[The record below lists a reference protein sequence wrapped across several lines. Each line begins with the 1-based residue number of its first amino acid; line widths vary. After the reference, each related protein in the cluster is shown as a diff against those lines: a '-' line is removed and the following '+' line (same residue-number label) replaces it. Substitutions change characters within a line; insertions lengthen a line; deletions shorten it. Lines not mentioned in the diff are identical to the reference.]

1 MDTNALMRSVL
12 QRQRR
17 KWGGKDGKEGGECG
31 KQGENDKKAIAREL
45 LSAAAI
51 FHYTAL
57 RQRRQS
63 SIFSRPHL
71 PPPKSNYYS
80 PVFLRCFAMG
90 KMKPSTYQLSAY
102 TSDWGVRTGTMKL
115 LFTFYL
121 RGGCWRSDHRRLPFE
136 IPLARRHQHI

>member
-1 MDTNALMRSVL
+1 MKKE
-12 QRQRR
+12 QK
-17 KWGGKDGKEGGECG
+17 KWEKRGES
-31 KQGENDKKAIAREL
+31 DKKAIGREL

-71 PPPKSNYYS
+71 AAAAPPQSNYYS

-102 TSDWGVRTGTMKL
+102 TSDWGVRT
-115 LFTFYL
+115 
-121 RGGCWRSDHRRLPFE
+121 
-136 IPLARRHQHI
+136 AQ

>member
-1 MDTNALMRSVL
+1 MG
-12 QRQRR
+12 
-17 KWGGKDGKEGGECG
+17 KGGGSG

-71 PPPKSNYYS
+71 AAAPPQSNYYS
-80 PVFLRCFAMG
+80 PVFLTVLRHGENEAR
-90 KMKPSTYQLSAY
+90 YLSAQ
-102 TSDWGVRTGTMKL
+102 
-115 LFTFYL
+115 
-121 RGGCWRSDHRRLPFE
+121 CIHE
-136 IPLARRHQHI
+136 